1 MMVSCPRCS
10 SEVVTKDGT
19 TQLGGQRFRCRLCRR
34 RFTRRS
40 TSAFSGR
47 AFPDDIIALAVR
59 WYVRYRLSY
68 AEVSEWLAERGVLVD
83 QSTIYRWV
91 QRFLP
96 LFGEAARKYR
106 APVGPDWR
114 VDETYARIGG
124 RWHYIY
130 RAIDGSGQIIDAY
143 VSPKRDTV
151 AAQHF
156 FERAIASSGTTP
168 RRVITDKAATYP
180 PALAVA
186 VPGVLHRTGRY
197 RTNGIERDHGFLKER
212 LRPMRGLKSIASAA
226 IFTRGHALMRNIRRR
241 FYRIVESIP
250 QRLVLAWTWN
260 RLVEAV

>member
-1 MMVSCPRCS
+1 MSCPRCS
-10 SEVVTKDGT
+10 SLIVTKDGT
-19 TQLGGQRFRCRLCRR
+19 TQLGGQRLRCSHCGR

-83 QSTIYRWV
+83 QSTVYRWV
-91 QRFLP
+91 QRYLP
-96 LFGEAARKYR
+96 LFGEVARKYR
-106 APVGPDWR
+106 RPVGPDWR
-114 VDETYARIGG
+114 VDETYARIRG

-130 RAIDGSGQIIDAY
+130 RAIDGYGQIVDAY
-143 VSPKRDTV
+143 VSPTRDLV
-151 AAQHF
+151 AARRF

-180 PALAVA
+180 PALAAA

-212 LRPMRGLKSIASAA
+212 LRPMRGLKAVASAA
-226 IFTRGHALMRNIRRR
+226 IFMRGHALMHNIRRG

-250 QRLVLAWTWN
+250 QRLACAWTWS
-260 RLVEAV
+260 RLAEAV